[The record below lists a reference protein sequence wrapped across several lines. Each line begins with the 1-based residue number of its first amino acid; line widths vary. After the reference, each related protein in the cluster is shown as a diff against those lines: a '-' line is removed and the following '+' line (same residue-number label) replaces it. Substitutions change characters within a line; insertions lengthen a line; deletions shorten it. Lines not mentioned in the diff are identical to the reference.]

1 MSDQPMHMKHT
12 TVSPAPDSMVFA
24 LCRSPLRRLF
34 RSAALAAALIA
45 GGTAHAGVAADGES
59 SVAAWSDR
67 VWSAAK
73 ADDLASVHELLAA
86 PPQGDAAALQ
96 ALRTSVAQRNAHVVV
111 QEKARVA
118 ELERRTKELTS
129 ATKAADVTL
138 ALLHAVNIK
147 YLLPTEQWQSWLS
160 GPEGAALE
168 RVARS
173 ELDKAQREGDLLLA
187 QEILFRLKTL
197 HDGADTNR
205 YKEIDAELDAI
216 NRKVTLI
223 AEFAPRELYRLR
235 KLQNKRLEAA
245 AKAEGK
251 PIVRE
256 REEEE
261 EPEFNEL
268 FADDWKERLRGIT
281 PKLVLMALRQA
292 ASEHVTNAGWAPLI
306 DGGLD
311 AVELMLDTPQL
322 VENFKGLGDPEKV
335 AVMKAFVTS
344 QRQSLAAREPGT
356 RIGPSDFQRVLRE
369 IFSRNDETVQLPRE
383 VILREFGEGATTQLS
398 KQYEDD
404 YSEIIWPDG
413 LRRFRQGIEGN
424 FVGVGILIRHNDKR
438 ELLIVNPLEGSP
450 ASRAGIRPGD
460 RITAVDGQ
468 STVGWTL
475 NRAVD
480 TITGPVGKP
489 VTLTVAR
496 EGNAEALD
504 FKLRRASIKMRSVN
518 GWWKESLDERGMPKW
533 DWWIDPDSGIG
544 YIRLTSFNEDSL
556 DDFMDTIR
564 EMRKG
569 GRLKGLALD
578 LRGNPGGLLKSAVA
592 FVNLFVP
599 EGEIVSVQDRDGNIL
614 NTFSAERA
622 RAALTGLPLVVLIN
636 GASAS
641 ASEIVS
647 GSLQAHGA
655 AIVVGERTFG
665 KGSVQT
671 VQPLQDG
678 ENEAAVKVTVQYYL
692 IPTEA
697 GGRRL
702 VHRRSQSTDWGVNP
716 DLLVRLTPSQMEES
730 GEMRLA
736 ADRIDEADWNRHGA
750 DLRPIIGNLLVKGI
764 DPQLETALMLLQARA
779 AGEDEREQIAK
790 STKGKAANDR
800 KTEPQ

>member
-1 MSDQPMHMKHT
+1 MHMKNT
-12 TVSPAPDSMVFA
+12 TLVRAPDRSVSTP
-24 LCRSPLRRLF
+24 CRVSLRNLF
-34 RSAALAAALIA
+34 RSAALAASLIA
-45 GGTAHAGVAADGES
+45 AGTLHAGMAAEGET

-67 VWSAAK
+67 VWSAGK
-73 ADDLASVHELLAA
+73 ADDLAGVHDLLAA
-86 PPQGDAAALQ
+86 PPKGDAAALQ
-96 ALRTSVAQRNAHVVV
+96 ALRTSVAQRNAHVVE

-118 ELERRTKELTS
+118 ELERRTKDLSAATS
-129 ATKAADVTL
+129 AADVTL

-147 YLLPTEQWQSWLS
+147 YLLPMEQWQSWLA
-160 GPEGAALE
+160 GPDGTALE
-168 RVARS
+168 QLARS

-187 QEILFRLKTL
+187 QEILFRLKAL
-197 HDGADTNR
+197 HDGADTDR
-205 YKEIDAELDAI
+205 YKEIDAELDAF

-256 REEEE
+256 REEEQ

-281 PKLVLMALRQA
+281 PKLVLMGLRQA

-311 AVELMLDTPQL
+311 SVELMLDTPQL

-335 AVMKAFVTS
+335 AVMKAFVAS
-344 QRQSLAAREPGT
+344 QRQSLAARDPGT

-369 IFSRNDETVQLPRE
+369 IFTRNDETVQLPRE

-438 ELLIVNPLEGSP
+438 ELMIVNPLEGSP

-489 VTLTVAR
+489 VTLTVSR
-496 EGNAEALD
+496 EGNPEALD

-518 GWWKESLDERGMPKW
+518 GWWKESLDERGLPKW

-556 DDFMDTIR
+556 DDFMDSIR

-614 NTFSAERA
+614 NTFSAERS
-622 RAALTGLPLVVLIN
+622 RAALAGLPLVVLIN

-736 ADRIDEADWNRHGA
+736 ADRIDESDWNRHGA
-750 DLRPIIGNLLVKGI
+750 DLRPVIGNLLVKGI

-779 AGEDEREQIAK
+779 AGEDERAQIAK
-790 STKGKAANDR
+790 STKGKAASES
-800 KTEPQ
+800 KAEPQ

>member
-1 MSDQPMHMKHT
+1 MEHT
-12 TVSPAPDSMVFA
+12 SIFLTKRCTRASEST
-24 LCRSPLRRLF
+24 
-34 RSAALAAALIA
+34 AAALSRWLPCC
-45 GGTAHAGVAADGES
+45 GVLVASLLAFVVVHVAFAADGETG
-59 SVAAWSDR
+59 VAAWSDR

-73 ADDLASVHELLAA
+73 ADDLAGVHDLLAA
-86 PPQGDAAALQ
+86 PPAGDAAALQ
-96 ALRTSVAQRNAHVVV
+96 ALRTSVAQRNAHVVE
-111 QEKARVA
+111 QEKARLN
-118 ELERRTKELTS
+118 ELERRTKDL
-129 ATKAADVTL
+129 ATASGAADVTL

-147 YLLPTEQWQSWLS
+147 YLMPTEQWQSWLA
-160 GPEGAALE
+160 GPDGVALE
-168 RVARS
+168 RLARS
-173 ELDKAQREGDLLLA
+173 TLDAAQRDGDLLLA
-187 QEILFRLKTL
+187 QEILFRLKAL
-197 HDGADTNR
+197 HDGADTDR
-205 YKEIDAELDAI
+205 YKEIDAELDAF
-216 NRKVTLI
+216 NRKVTLV

-256 REEEE
+256 REEEQ

-281 PKLVLMALRQA
+281 PKLVLMGLRQA

-311 AVELMLDTPQL
+311 SVELMLDTPQL
-322 VENFKGLGDPEKV
+322 VENFKGLGDPAKV
-335 AVMKAFVTS
+335 AVMKAFVAS
-344 QRQSLAAREPGT
+344 QREALAAREPGA
-356 RIGPSDFQRVLRE
+356 RVGPSDFQRVLRE
-369 IFSRNDETVQLPRE
+369 IFTRNDETVQLPRE

-438 ELLIVNPLEGSP
+438 ELMIVNPLEGSP
-450 ASRAGIRPGD
+450 ASRAGMRPGD

-496 EGNAEALD
+496 EGTAEPLE

-518 GWWKESLDERGMPKW
+518 GWWKESLDERGLPEW

-556 DDFMDTIR
+556 DDFMDSIR

-569 GRLKGLALD
+569 GRLKGLVLD

-614 NTFSAERA
+614 NTFNAERS
-622 RAALTGLPLVVLIN
+622 RAALMGLPLVVLIN

-655 AIVVGERTFG
+655 AVVIGERSFG

-678 ENEAAVKVTVQYYL
+678 DNEAAVKVTVQYYL
-692 IPTEA
+692 IPTDT

-702 VHRRSQSTDWGVNP
+702 VHRRSQSADWGVNP
-716 DLLVRLTPSQMEES
+716 DLLVKLTPSQMEES

-736 ADRIDEADWNRHGA
+736 ADRIDEAEWNRHGA
-750 DLRPIIGNLLVKGI
+750 DLRPVIGDLLVKGI
-764 DPQLETALMLLQARA
+764 DPQLETALMVLQARA
-779 AGEDEREQIAK
+779 AGEAEREQIAK
-790 STKGKAANDR
+790 STKGKATSGS
-800 KTEPQ
+800 KPQPQ

>member
-1 MSDQPMHMKHT
+1 MSDQPMHMEHT

-73 ADDLASVHELLAA
+73 ADDLASVRELLAA

-147 YLLPTEQWQSWLS
+147 YLLPTEQWQSLLS
-160 GPEGAALE
+160 GPEGASLE

-187 QEILFRLKTL
+187 QEILFRLKKL
-197 HDGADTNR
+197 HDGADTDR

-256 REEEE
+256 REEE

-556 DDFMDTIR
+556 DDFMDAIR

-636 GASAS
+636 GASSS

-736 ADRIDEADWNRHGA
+736 ADSIDEADWNRHGA

>member
-1 MSDQPMHMKHT
+1 MTFPATRRMSADL
-12 TVSPAPDSMVFA
+12 SPWLPSHRMQTGA
-24 LCRSPLRRLF
+24 
-34 RSAALAAALIA
+34 AALAALLAIGSALPA
-45 GGTAHAGVAADGES
+45 NAETRDGEAG
-59 SVAAWSDR
+59 VAAWSDR
-67 VWSAAK
+67 VWDAAK
-73 ADDLASVHELLAA
+73 ADDLGGVHDLLSA
-86 PPQGDAAALQ
+86 PPAGDAAALQ
-96 ALRTSVAQRNAHVVV
+96 ALRASVKQRNANVVE

-118 ELERRTKELTS
+118 ELERRTKDLATATS
-129 ATKAADVTL
+129 AADVTL

-147 YLLPTEQWQSWLS
+147 YLMPAEQWQSWLA
-160 GPEGAALE
+160 GPDGVSLE
-168 RVARS
+168 RLARG
-173 ELDKAQREGDLLLA
+173 ELDKAQRDGDLLLA
-187 QEILFRLKTL
+187 QEILFRLKAL
-197 HDGADTNR
+197 HDGADTDR
-205 YKEIDAELDAI
+205 YKEIDAELDAF
-216 NRKVTLI
+216 NRKVTLV

-235 KLQNKRLEAA
+235 KLQNARLEAA

-251 PIVRE
+251 PIAPAS
-256 REEEE
+256 EEEKD
-261 EPEFNEL
+261 PEFNEL

-281 PKLVLMALRQA
+281 PKLVLMGLRQA

-311 AVELMLDTPQL
+311 SVELMLDTPQL
-322 VENFKGLGDPEKV
+322 VENFKGLGDPAKV
-335 AVMKAFVTS
+335 AVMKAFVKS
-344 QRQSLAAREPGT
+344 QREALAAREPGA
-356 RIGPSDFQRVLRE
+356 RVGPSDFQRVLKE
-369 IFSRNDETVQLPRE
+369 IFTRNDETVQLPRE

-438 ELLIVNPLEGSP
+438 ELMIVNPLEGSP

-480 TITGPVGKP
+480 TITGPVGQP

-496 EGNAEALD
+496 EGTADPLD

-518 GWWKESLDERGMPKW
+518 GWWKESLDERGLPEW

-556 DDFMDTIR
+556 DDFMDSIR

-569 GRLKGLALD
+569 GRLNGLVLD

-614 NTFSAERA
+614 NAFNAERS
-622 RAALTGLPLVVLIN
+622 RAALAGLPLVVLIN

-655 AIVVGERTFG
+655 AVVIGERSFG

-692 IPTEA
+692 IPTET

-702 VHRRSQSTDWGVNP
+702 VHRRTQSTDWGVNP
-716 DLLVRLTPSQMEES
+716 DLLVKLTPNQAEGS

-736 ADRIDEADWNRHGA
+736 ADRIDEGEWNRHGA
-750 DLRPIIGNLLVKGI
+750 DLRPIIGNLLAKGI
-764 DPQLETALMLLQARA
+764 DPQLETALMVLQARV
-779 AGEDEREQIAK
+779 AGEAERAQIAK
-790 STKGKAANDR
+790 STQGKATSRGKA
-800 KTEPQ
+800 EPQ